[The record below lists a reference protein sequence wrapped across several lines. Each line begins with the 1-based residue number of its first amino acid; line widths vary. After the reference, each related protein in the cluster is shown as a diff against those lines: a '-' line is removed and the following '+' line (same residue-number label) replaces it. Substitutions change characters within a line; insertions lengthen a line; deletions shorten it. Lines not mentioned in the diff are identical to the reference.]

1 MIALTGGEEAALRR
15 LQKALDAPPPLSNLV
30 RVAVAEYIVARL
42 RSDPK
47 VRQRYNAQLEIDRHL
62 KLEP

>member
-1 MIALTGGEEAALRR
+1 MIALTGGEEASLRR
-15 LQKALDAPPPLSNLV
+15 LQKALDVPPPLATLV

-47 VRQRYNAQLEIDRHL
+47 VRQRYNAQLEIDRPL